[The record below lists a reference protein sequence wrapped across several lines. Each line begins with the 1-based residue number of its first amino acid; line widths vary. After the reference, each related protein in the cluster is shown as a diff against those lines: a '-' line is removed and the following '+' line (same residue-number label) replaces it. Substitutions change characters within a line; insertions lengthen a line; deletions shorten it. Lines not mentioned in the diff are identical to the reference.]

1 MIYKKISLAI
11 IISSF
16 FFRMTTTAQERLLS
30 LNEAITIA
38 QKQSFEYKVAL
49 NRYQSNMWNYEN
61 YKASFLPTLS
71 IDGTIPSYN
80 RSINR
85 ITLPNGEDTFVSQ
98 NQAYSNLNLGIRQNV
113 SATGGILSL
122 GSSLNR
128 IDVFGDRKQTS
139 YSSVPLS
146 VSYLQNAIGFNSFR
160 WLKKIEPIRYE
171 SAKRE
176 LITNMQQIGL
186 QTVENYFNM
195 IATQTQQVLSRQ
207 NLANADTL
215 RRIAKDR
222 FKLGTVS
229 QSELLQLRLNVLNAQ
244 NRVRE
249 DSISYVLAQQQFSR
263 YLLIGGTNFRLE
275 IPDRIVF
282 FEVDFSQALSQAKTN
297 SKIVMDFRLKRL
309 EAERNVAEVKAERN
323 LKFNV
328 RANFGL
334 SSRAANLQGLFNGLE
349 NQQNISLSFSLP
361 LLDWGF
367 AKTQKLRSEAS
378 LAMVKN
384 EIEQQDMQLEHEIVL
399 HVSRWN
405 LHQKIVASAI
415 EAKQIAEENYE
426 LEIQRYKLGRISIN
440 DLNAAQNQKDS
451 AINSYIQSIK
461 IYWTLYYTIGKLT
474 LYDFEKK
481 EKLVPD
487 NIK

>member
-11 IISSF
+11 AISLGLF
-16 FFRMTTTAQERLLS
+16 KMAEAQERLLS
-30 LNEAITIA
+30 LSEAIGMA

-49 NRYQSNMWNYEN
+49 NRYHSNRWNYEN

-122 GSSLNR
+122 GSSLDR
-128 IDVFGDRKQTS
+128 IDVFGNIRQTN
-139 YSSVPLS
+139 YSSVPVS
-146 VSYLQNAIGFNSFR
+146 ISYLQNTIGFNSFK
-160 WLKKIEPIRYE
+160 WQKKTEPIRFE

-176 LITNMQQIGL
+176 LSTNMQQIGL
-186 QTVENYFNM
+186 QTVSNYFNM
-195 IATQTQQVLSRQ
+195 IATQTQRSLSKQ

-215 RRIAKDR
+215 HRIAKDR

-244 NRVRE
+244 NRVLE
-249 DSISYVLAQQQFSR
+249 DSISYVLAQQQFST
-263 YLLIGGTNFRLE
+263 YLLIDGTNLRLE
-275 IPDRIVF
+275 VPEKIAF
-282 FEVDFSQALSQAKTN
+282 FEINFKEALAQAKNN
-297 SKIVMDFRLKRL
+297 SKTVIDFRLKRL
-309 EAERNVAEVKAERN
+309 EAEKNVAEVKSESN

-334 SSRAANLQGLFNGLE
+334 SSRAANLQGLLNGLE
-349 NQQNISLSFSLP
+349 NQQNVSLSFSLP

-367 AKTQKLRSEAS
+367 AKTQKLRAEAN
-378 LAMVKN
+378 LAMVKS
-384 EIEQQDMQLEHEIVL
+384 EIEQQDMQLEHEVTL

-405 LHQKIVASAI
+405 LHQKNIASAI

-426 LEIQRYKLGRISIN
+426 LEIQRYKSGRISIN
-440 DLNAAQNQKDS
+440 DLNAAQNQKDNAS
-451 AINSYIQSIK
+451 NAYIQSIRT
-461 IYWTLYYTIGKLT
+461 YWDLYYTIGKLT
-474 LYDFEKK
+474 LYNFEKN
-481 EKLVPD
+481 EKIVFDVL
-487 NIK
+487 N